1 MNTRLISAAEVL
13 EMAFPTNEYI
23 PEETIV
29 PARIETAQLKFLQPA
44 FGPLYEKLGDERYGA
59 FVQEYVKPALA
70 YYVRYLMIDERC
82 AAIGAIGILQ
92 SKTSYAETAGDNRLN
107 RLRRQAL
114 SDADTLLDK
123 ATGHVERNP
132 AMFPEYDPKENIRKK
147 IRMKGGFIL

>member
-13 EMAFPTNEYI
+13 ELAFPTNEYVA
-23 PEETIV
+23 EETIV

-44 FGPLYEKLGDERYGA
+44 FGPLYEKLDDQRYGA

-70 YYVRYLMIDERC
+70 YYVRCLMIDERC
-82 AAIGAIGILQ
+82 ASIGTVGILQ
-92 SKTSYAETAGDNRLN
+92 NKTSYAEAAGDDRLN

-114 SDADTLLDK
+114 SDAHTLLDK
-123 ATGHVERNP
+123 ATGYVENNP
-132 AMFPEYDPKENIRKK
+132 AMFPEYDPKKNIRKK